1 MRSIIQLAL
10 GVAFAAA
17 CSIAAAEPTLTYQ
30 VPAGWR
36 TEQPKSSMRL
46 AQFVLPRGAGDAE
59 DAVAVIF
66 FFGQGQGGTVDA
78 NLQRWAGQMTQAG
91 GRPGAVK
98 DGKTTTFTAN
108 GHTVTVLDISGTL
121 GTDMMT
127 ASATPKPGYRM
138 KAAVVETPGGPYFIK
153 LTGPEKT
160 VARWDASF
168 TAFLKSITYK

>member
-1 MRSIIQLAL
+1 MRSIIQIAI
-10 GVAFAAA
+10 GVAFAATSSMA
-17 CSIAAAEPTLTYQ
+17 VAEPTLTYQ

-46 AQFVLPRGAGDAE
+46 AQFVLPRAAGDAE

-66 FFGQGQGGTVDA
+66 FFGQGQGGTVNA
-78 NLQRWAGQMTQAG
+78 NLERWAGQMTQAG
-91 GRPGAVK
+91 GRPGTIK

-108 GHTVTVLDISGTL
+108 GHPVTVLDISGTL

-138 KAAVVETPGGPYFIK
+138 KAAVVETPKGPYFVK

-160 VARWDASF
+160 IARWDTSF
-168 TAFLKSITYK
+168 VGFLKSMN